1 MSTFIVVGLCVG
13 VIVTV
18 MSGLIARMRLAGPLA
33 MVIAG
38 IGVSAL
44 MDEDLTNLLYEQSTE
59 RAVELILAL
68 LLFVDATEVKKG
80 LLGGEPA
87 ISARLLLIAL
97 PFSLLSAVTFGTF
110 LLPATS
116 VAVLVVIACVV
127 VPTDLAPAAQLLH
140 DRRIPARV
148 RRILNVES
156 GYNDGIVAPIFVVAL
171 ALIGDN
177 HTDDGVW
184 NAIADGVESTL
195 IAGVVGIAVGFGGA
209 RLTRWAQDRALTTSQ
224 GMRIGVVLL
233 PVLAYS
239 GATTSSANGFI
250 AAFVCGV
257 AFHAARNSKTID
269 ASELELAED
278 LAALSSMAMWFLFG
292 ATVSY
297 LVAIG
302 LPGWQEFVFVLA
314 ALTIIR
320 GAPVA
325 LSLIGSDLS
334 RPDRRAIAL
343 LGPRGTA
350 SIIFGLL
357 AWRGITAINENSDL
371 ELDEASLVLY
381 VMVATV
387 LGSVILHGFTTE
399 RIGARYARRA
409 RDAAEEK

>member
-97 PFSLLSAVTFGTF
+97 PFSLLSAVTFGAF

-209 RLTRWAQDRALTTSQ
+209 RLTQWAQDRSLTTSQ

-387 LGSVILHGFTTE
+387 LGSVVLHGFTTE

>member
-97 PFSLLSAVTFGTF
+97 PFSLLSAVTFGAF

-387 LGSVILHGFTTE
+387 LGSVVLHGFTTE